1 MVRKHR
7 HLCVKTL
14 IFNFQ
19 FTSNHSRWT
28 VQHAG
33 STFWAPQLW
42 SSCSWY
48 RFHILGAENHINQQR
63 HCRYLNPFKPNS
75 TQNPGDSTCSNGEA
89 LVPVSV
95 SMTSVRKQKQ
105 WQASD
110 KCADGDVSTICTT
123 KRKPFSTITLNY
135 GEPVKIAR
143 VMLFNSC
150 LLVLSR

>member
-48 RFHILGAENHINQQR
+48 RCHILGAENHINQQQ
-63 HCRYLNPFKPNS
+63 HFRYLNTFKPNS

-89 LVPVSV
+89 LVPISV
-95 SMTSVRKQKQ
+95 SMTSAQCVVCKVRCHCIFYGPGIRY
-105 WQASD
+105 SD
-110 KCADGDVSTICTT
+110 IFGAPGIRYSVIIKLPCAL
-123 KRKPFSTITLNY
+123 RF
-135 GEPVKIAR
+135 
-143 VMLFNSC
+143 
-150 LLVLSR
+150 

>member
-1 MVRKHR
+1 M
-7 HLCVKTL
+7 L
-14 IFNFQ
+14 Q
-19 FTSNHSRWT
+19 W
-28 VQHAG
+28 G
-33 STFWAPQLW
+33 
-42 SSCSWY
+42 
-48 RFHILGAENHINQQR
+48 G
-63 HCRYLNPFKPNS
+63 
-75 TQNPGDSTCSNGEA
+75 A

-105 WQASD
+105 WQASQGPD

>member
-19 FTSNHSRWT
+19 YSPNHSPWT
-28 VQHAG
+28 DQHAG
-33 STFWAPQLW
+33 STFGAPQLW
-42 SSCSWY
+42 SSCYWY
-48 RFHILGAENHINQQR
+48 RFHILGAKKS
-63 HCRYLNPFKPNS
+63 YKSNPFQLNS

-95 SMTSVRKQKQ
+95 SMTSVRKHKQ
-105 WQASD
+105 GQASQGPD

-123 KRKPFSTITLNY
+123 KRKPFSTITLDY
-135 GEPVKIAR
+135 GEPVEIAK
-143 VMLFNSC
+143 VMLFNAC
-150 LLVLSR
+150 LLVYLR